1 MYYKSA
7 DASEMCEVDYNE
19 LKVNYYD
26 KAGNYRYRLLGAVND
41 RIEANLSYNGWIK
54 TNAATINKFRD
65 GIQTLQLQES

>member
-7 DASEMCEVDYNE
+7 DATEMCEVDYNE
-19 LKVNYYD
+19 LKVNFYD

-65 GIQTLQLQES
+65 GIQTLQLSQS